1 MEMLEW
7 VLVGVCAIDF
17 VLHLL
22 AIAVIKYEK
31 GRCRNTLMLTRLSDG
46 RERGTAKIATSAKV

>member
-31 GRCRNTLMLTRLSDG
+31 DF
-46 RERGTAKIATSAKV
+46 EDEEDDEDAEIH